1 MPCVIHFTAR
11 SRHSAYVLL
20 VALEHGLGRPLFGR
34 NRFFGGRAMWP
45 LDSYREVLS
54 EHARGH
60 HLVTSAWIVVAA
72 LMLLLVAFA

>member
-1 MPCVIHFTAR
+1 MFSSSPWSIGSGAR
-11 SRHSAYVLL
+11 FSDATV
-20 VALEHGLGRPLFGR
+20 
-34 NRFFGGRAMWP
+34 FGGRAMWP

-60 HLVTSAWIVVAA
+60 RLIASAWIVVAA